1 MDSEQGL
8 QRFLSRYASDTW
20 TEHSAGY
27 QMLLE
32 QCGDKLLPALLE
44 CAVHPQPEIRAAAA
58 SLLATRRPHTQQ
70 MVQALARLTHD
81 PEPLVRIRALESL
94 KEFGDLAADLVDEI
108 YDIVREEKYAEDQ
121 VPRILAMGLLL
132 HLDHEMWKEE
142 FIPELTLAATSKKG
156 DLAEYL
162 AMRYLLES
170 NGQEMPSRD
179 DDVSGHGELELDP

>member
-1 MDSEQGL
+1 MDSEHAL
-8 QRFLSRYASDTW
+8 QTFLSRYASDTW

-32 QCGDKLLPALLE
+32 QCGDKLLPALFE
-44 CAVHPQPEIRAAAA
+44 CAMHPQPEIRAAAA

-94 KEFGDLAADLVDEI
+94 KEFGDLAVHLVDEI
-108 YDIVREEKYAEDQ
+108 YEIVREEKYAEDQ

-132 HLDHEMWKEE
+132 HLNHETWEEE
-142 FIPELTLAATSKKG
+142 FIPEITLAATSKKG

-162 AMRYLLES
+162 ALRCLLE
-170 NGQEMPSRD
+170 RC
-179 DDVSGHGELELDP
+179 GHELPHGDAEAGGYGEIELDQ